1 MMTNLPK
8 YYTLLFGA
16 VEDALDDLD
25 AHNYGAARDRLV
37 TGLQAAEEAYL
48 ALGESDRSTDDV
60 LPLTGR
66 QPKLNKMV
74 L

>member
-37 TGLQAAEEAYL
+37 TGHRRRRKPISRWGKAIDQQMTFSL
-48 ALGESDRSTDDV
+48 
-60 LPLTGR
+60 
-66 QPKLNKMV
+66 
-74 L
+74 